1 MSLFHSENY
10 TLDNFGILSVREWPE
25 VALQRYFDNDTSKR
39 YFFLVLTDCLRDL
52 VCIVVIPRF
61 YKVVKSCCFSSLEK
75 DGSTIRDKNI
85 PTPTEIKT
93 ELDTILGESVLSF
106 ITEKT
111 LAADFKGDRLSIQG
125 AERSERPKSAAT
137 EQVVQK
143 VHRTL

>member
-1 MSLFHSENY
+1 MARGGAAAVFWQWYLE
-10 TLDNFGILSVREWPE
+10 TL
-25 VALQRYFDNDTSKR
+25 
-39 YFFLVLTDCLRDL
+39 FFLVLTDCLRDL

-143 VHRTL
+143 IHRTL